1 MPIYEYACA
10 DCAKSSSL
18 LIRSFTLVEK
28 EEAALHCPHCH
39 SKALSRI
46 PSRPSRI
53 QVTRTASEASSALQA
68 IDPRKA
74 VESMSRQYDQAG
86 IDPGRGFAE
95 VAKRAAAGDAPGE
108 LKEAVQAARTETR

>member
-1 MPIYEYACA
+1 MAIQAYDRCRAVLA
-10 DCAKSSSL
+10 DL
-18 LIRSFTLVEK
+18 LDAAPSAETLKLLNEIRGPSG
-28 EEAALHCPHCH
+28 
-39 SKALSRI
+39 SRI

-74 VESMSRQYDQAG
+74 VESLSRQYDQAG